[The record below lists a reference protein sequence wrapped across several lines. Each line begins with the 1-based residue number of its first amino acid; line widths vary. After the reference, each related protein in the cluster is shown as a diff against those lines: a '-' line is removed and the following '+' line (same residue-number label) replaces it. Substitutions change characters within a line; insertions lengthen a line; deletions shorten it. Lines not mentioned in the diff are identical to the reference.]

1 MAQLLDLLCGN
12 RNLRQAA
19 QFQESGQTRGIL
31 LISLRLRASDDGETI
46 SIDHDNLADTIFDLA
61 VEVETVSRC
70 FNCKSIY
77 LPQATLET
85 SKSPMIQRK
94 CLGVSFIIFCEKA
107 NNEIGFVKINSDVTH
122 SEPPV
127 NIGRRPMRIE
137 APV

>member
-61 VEVETVSRC
+61 AEAERIGRC
-70 FNCKSIY
+70 FNGKFICP
-77 LPQATLET
+77 PQTTLEPGKT
-85 SKSPMIQRK
+85 PLIQRK
-94 CLGVSFIIFCEKA
+94 CLSVSFIIVCEKA
-107 NNEIGFVKINSDVTH
+107 NNEISLVKINTDVTH
-122 SEPPV
+122 CKPPV
-127 NIGRRPMRIE
+127 SIGRRPMRRE
-137 APV
+137 VAV